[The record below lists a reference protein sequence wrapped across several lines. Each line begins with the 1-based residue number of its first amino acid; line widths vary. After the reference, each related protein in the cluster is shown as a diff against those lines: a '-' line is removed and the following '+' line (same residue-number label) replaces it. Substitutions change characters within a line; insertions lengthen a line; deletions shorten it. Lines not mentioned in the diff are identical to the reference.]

1 MMVERLKR
9 RADFLLVAG
18 SRRKYVTPGFVLQV
32 RPRDAAAARVPPDAV
47 RVGFTATRKLGSAV
61 VRNRARRRLREAA
74 RETLPKAAAP
84 GHDYVLIAR
93 PGALDRPY
101 ATLLA
106 DLTAALGALS
116 QTQGRPRETAR

>member
-32 RPRDAAAARVPPDAV
+32 RPREPETARVANDAV
-47 RVGFTATRKLGSAV
+47 RVGFTATRKLGGAV

-74 RETLPKAAAP
+74 HATLPVAATP
-84 GHDYVLIAR
+84 GYDYVLIAR
-93 PGALDRPY
+93 SGVLDRPY

-106 DLTAALGALS
+106 DLTKALGAVA
-116 QTQGRPRETAR
+116 PRRESVGEATR